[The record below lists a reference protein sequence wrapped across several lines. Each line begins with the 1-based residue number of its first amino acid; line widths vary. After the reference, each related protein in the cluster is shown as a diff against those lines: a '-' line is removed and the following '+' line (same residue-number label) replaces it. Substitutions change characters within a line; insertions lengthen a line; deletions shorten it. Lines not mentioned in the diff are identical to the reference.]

1 MQHIVFSVDEISGPG
16 DIENFVSSYPNLHQ
30 PPPIPQLELHQCS
43 VSVCYILLI
52 EYNKVTINTVTI
64 NRI

>member
-1 MQHIVFSVDEISGPG
+1 MQHIVFSVDEISGPE

-43 VSVCYILLI
+43 VSI
-52 EYNKVTINTVTI
+52 
-64 NRI
+64 